1 MTKDAEEK
9 ELDIEIGDKIKVLKG
24 EYDGEEG
31 SVINV
36 YNNTVA
42 IEFNNVFTKD
52 KSKFRTVIKHDNY
65 QRLN

>member
-1 MTKDAEEK
+1 MGKEAEEK
-9 ELDIEIGDKIKVLKG
+9 EHDIEIGDKIKVING

-31 SVINV
+31 NVINV

-42 IEFNNVFTKD
+42 IEFNNIFTKD
-52 KSKFRTVIKHDNY
+52 KSKYRTVIKHDYY